1 MSITSGRHKAP
12 NIFQFPMR
20 GYAFNQPFA
29 SSVSA
34 MDIDVTHIAQP
45 GKRRVIGHN
54 AGKADMCGIC
64 IHTKAEGMF
73 H

>member
-1 MSITSGRHKAP
+1 
-12 NIFQFPMR
+12 MR
-20 GYAFNQPFA
+20 GCPFNQPFA

-54 AGKADMCGIC
+54 AGKADLRGIC